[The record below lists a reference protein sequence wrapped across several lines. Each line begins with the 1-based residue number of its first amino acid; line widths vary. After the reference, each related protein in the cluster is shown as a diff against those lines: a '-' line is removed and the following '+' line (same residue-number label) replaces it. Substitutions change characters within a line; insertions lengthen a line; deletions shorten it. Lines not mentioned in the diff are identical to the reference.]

1 MIEFKMNDKVVNL
14 PENWLEVKWNKFFDF
29 TKLIKRYEDKEEDK
43 TEDEY
48 KKTLRALEFNTQVL
62 AFWTNSSEEE
72 VSHWDLG
79 EAEKIMKSLS
89 FINEQYVPI
98 NIQSFTIGTEK
109 FFLPKDLMGKS
120 SFGRYIEAEQLEI
133 QSNLIEGGKIEY
145 MPRQLAILCKKE
157 GEDEKLNDDLIDK
170 RAKLFEKLDMATIW
184 DVAFFLNKLEQG
196 LLTSFLT
203 YQAVET
209 QRLKEQQKEQ

>member
-203 YQAVET
+203 YQAVEI

>member
-1 MIEFKMNDKVVNL
+1 MIEFNMNDKVVNL

-203 YQAVET
+203 YQAVEM